1 MSQWTHVNGSIRID
15 HLKVMS
21 DYTDLNSKFKTCG
34 FTDDEI
40 EWKECNVPC
49 GSEGSIQ
56 VNIWENPE
64 DHHLAAYTVNFW
76 GDLRD
81 YDNEQELVDWFT
93 KIIKSHMIRDAVMS
107 IRIEYQSYSVY
118 VSQYDEKTNEN
129 NVVCIHKE
137 IFK

>member
-21 DYTDLNSKFKTCG
+21 DYTDLNSRFKTCG
-34 FTDDEI
+34 FTDGEI

-56 VNIWENPE
+56 VNIWENPN

-81 YDNEQELVDWFT
+81 YDDEKEIVDWFT
-93 KIIKSHMIRDAVMS
+93 KIIKSHMIRDAVMT
-107 IRIEYQSYSVY
+107 IGIEYQSYSVY